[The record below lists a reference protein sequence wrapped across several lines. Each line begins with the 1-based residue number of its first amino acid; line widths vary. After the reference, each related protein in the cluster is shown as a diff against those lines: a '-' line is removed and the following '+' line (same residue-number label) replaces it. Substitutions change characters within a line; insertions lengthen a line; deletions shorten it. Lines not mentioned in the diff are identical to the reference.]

1 VLSAARGLGTIEKRF
16 SYTVR
21 FPFLPEI
28 LMPKLSDSMEEGTV
42 VRWLKSDGDE
52 VAAGEDLV
60 EIETDKATMA
70 YEAAYA
76 GTLRIA
82 VPEGTSLPVGR
93 VIATIGENAGPTAT
107 AAAAATAAPPLPVA
121 PSGGNGGHPA
131 AQRRVSPVARR
142 VARELGIDLAAVAGS
157 GLGGRI
163 VKADVR
169 AVSGGAEEA
178 PAAPVSAARGD
189 VEVVALSRTQQV
201 VARRMAESKAT
212 VPEFTL
218 RVDVDMADV
227 VSLRRQL
234 KGAADPDR
242 PVPSLNDFVVKA
254 CALAL
259 RDHPRANGAY
269 RDGEFHLHSRVNV
282 GIAVAAIDS
291 LLVPTIFDAD
301 GKSVGQI
308 AAEAR
313 MLAEKARAGSITPP
327 EVAGGTF
334 TVSNLGSFGVAA
346 FTAVINAPQA
356 AILAVGE
363 VADRAVVR
371 GGQLVARPMMSATLS
386 CDHRILYG
394 ADAAAFLRRVRE
406 LLEAPL
412 WLVV

>member
-1 VLSAARGLGTIEKRF
+1 
-16 SYTVR
+16 
-21 FPFLPEI
+21 
-28 LMPKLSDSMEEGTV
+28 
-42 VRWLKSDGDE
+42 
-52 VAAGEDLV
+52 
-60 EIETDKATMA
+60 
-70 YEAAYA
+70 
-76 GTLRIA
+76 
-82 VPEGTSLPVGR
+82 
-93 VIATIGENAGPTAT
+93 
-107 AAAAATAAPPLPVA
+107 
-121 PSGGNGGHPA
+121 
-131 AQRRVSPVARR
+131 
-142 VARELGIDLAAVAGS
+142 
-157 GLGGRI
+157 
-163 VKADVR
+163 
-169 AVSGGAEEA
+169 
-178 PAAPVSAARGD
+178 
-189 VEVVALSRTQQV
+189 
-201 VARRMAESKAT
+201 MAESKAT